1 MQDQGERLRQWQ
13 EKRSKMDDL
22 KQQITISDTPSIEE
36 ILFIEKALEDYNLE
50 QTQGEFVQPGIEI
63 NLVLK
68 NSEGTVVG
76 GVTSSTVYHVI
87 HLEVLWVDDA
97 YRKFGFGRD
106 LVLVAEGIGFQN
118 DCITSQTWTFSFQG
132 PGFYQK
138 IGYKLLGT
146 YDGYPGGLTEL
157 VFMKRLAPHQQTY
170 IERQKTFVDPDSRGF
185 FLTDE
190 VCEEDLKVLHAGL
203 MSHADQYVSSDDQK
217 GIKIQLILKEASG
230 TVIGG
235 LLAWTTINNLVDVNL
250 WVAPQFRGL
259 GLGRKLIL
267 EAERIAQENGCIA
280 SQLCSLSFQA
290 PGFFQKMGYQVLGVS
305 DGYPGPVKEYYFIKK
320 YP

>member
-1 MQDQGERLRQWQ
+1 
-13 EKRSKMDDL
+13 MDDL
-22 KQQITISDTPSIEE
+22 KRQITISDTPTNEE
-36 ILFIEKALEDYNLE
+36 IRLVEKALGDYNFEHTL
-50 QTQGEFVQPGIEI
+50 GDFIQPGIEI
-63 NLVLK
+63 SLVLK
-68 NSEGTVVG
+68 NSAKTVVG
-76 GVTSSTVYHVI
+76 GVIASTVYHVMF
-87 HLEVLWVDDA
+87 LEVLWVDDA
-97 YRKFGFGRD
+97 YRKLGYGRD
-106 LVLVAEGIGFQN
+106 LVLAAESIGFQN

-138 IGYKLLGT
+138 IGYELLGT

-157 VFMKRLAPHQQTY
+157 VFMKRLATHQQTY
-170 IERQKTFVDPDSRGF
+170 IERQKTFGDPDSRCF

-203 MSHADQYVSSDDQK
+203 MNHADQYVSSDDQK

-230 TVIGG
+230 TVVGG
-235 LLAWTTINNLVDVNL
+235 LMAWTTIYNLVDVNL

-305 DGYPGPVKEYYFIKK
+305 DGYPDPVKEYYFIKK